1 MASVERE
8 HKSKKEKKEKK
19 EKREKHDVS
28 DNEQEESNT
37 GASSEAQS
45 VEKKKKERW
54 SEERKQEKR
63 ERLESEPKESRKRKL
78 SDADESTVKARKSSV
93 DVDIEDE
100 DNLPRRR
107 TRSMSEGEV
116 CFNKMLSAEEYR
128 KQHQISVVGK
138 PGKDEDVFVAQAP
151 LLTFADCPFASTIK
165 RSLECAGFTT
175 PTPTQAQAW
184 PIALAGRDII
194 TVAKTGSGKT
204 IGFLLPAYHILLTQ
218 CRDRKRGPPA
228 ILVLAPTRELACQ
241 IEEEAVKFGRTSNI
255 RSACCYGGSSKELQI
270 RKIRNGIE
278 ILIATPGRLN
288 DLIEMRNTVVM
299 SEIKFLVLDEAD
311 RMLDMGFG
319 KNGLICVA
327 YMTIHYTCVSI
338 EPQIRKIIDTIPKQ
352 RQSMMFTATWPREV
366 QVLAREFL
374 NNPVEIRFGEQNALN
389 ANKAIVQTIRVMG
402 ENDKQEQ
409 LQLLM
414 KEISPTIDDQYPKTI
429 IFVSRKSSCETLA
442 QDLWNKGYW
451 VDALHGDKQ
460 QFQRTKVM
468 ESFKRSQLRILVA
481 TDVAAR
487 GLGRGIM
494 NLR

>member
-1 MASVERE
+1 MDTVESE
-8 HKSKKEKKEKK
+8 HKSKKEKKERK
-19 EKREKHDVS
+19 EKREKHENS
-28 DNEQEESNT
+28 DEEPEQIT
-37 GASSEAQS
+37 
-45 VEKKKKERW
+45 VEKKTKERW
-54 SEERKQEKR
+54 SEEKKQEKR
-63 ERLESEPKESRKRKL
+63 EKLEAESKEPRKRKL
-78 SDADESTVKARKSSV
+78 SDADESSVKTKKVSV
-93 DVDIEDE
+93 AEIDDDDE
-100 DNLPRRR
+100 NAPRRR

-116 CFNKMLSAEEYR
+116 SFNKMLSAEEYR
-128 KQHQISVVGK
+128 KQHKISVVGK
-138 PGKDEDVFVAQAP
+138 PGKDETVYEPHAP

-319 KNGLICVA
+319 K
-327 YMTIHYTCVSI
+327 
-338 EPQIRKIIDTIPKQ
+338 
-352 RQSMMFTATWPREV
+352 
-366 QVLAREFL
+366 
-374 NNPVEIRFGEQNALN
+374 
-389 ANKAIVQTIRVMG
+389 
-402 ENDKQEQ
+402 
-409 LQLLM
+409 
-414 KEISPTIDDQYPKTI
+414 
-429 IFVSRKSSCETLA
+429 
-442 QDLWNKGYW
+442 
-451 VDALHGDKQ
+451 
-460 QFQRTKVM
+460 
-468 ESFKRSQLRILVA
+468 
-481 TDVAAR
+481 
-487 GLGRGIM
+487 
-494 NLR
+494 